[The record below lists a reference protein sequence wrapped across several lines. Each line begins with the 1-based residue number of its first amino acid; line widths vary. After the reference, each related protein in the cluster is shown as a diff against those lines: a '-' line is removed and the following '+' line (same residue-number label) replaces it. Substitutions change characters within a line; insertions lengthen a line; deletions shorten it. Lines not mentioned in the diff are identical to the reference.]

1 MAHVET
7 TVFISYRRADGD
19 GWAQHLYE
27 KLRDRGFNVFYDV
40 QGLGSGSFAVQLLEN
55 VRSRAH
61 FLVLLKPT
69 TLDRCAESG
78 DWMRQEIEEAI
89 TAKRNVVPILLGGFS
104 FSAPNVKAALTGKLA
119 LLSEYHGHPI
129 TPPDVDGALNR
140 LVENFLNKSLDA
152 VTHPPSAAAV
162 ALAKGQQAA
171 ANKELKARLR
181 RTRIKN
187 QQLAVRLAEANGAL
201 AQFQCPKCGASKIEG
216 GIGHRPHY
224 SGYDEEWEYASYECG
239 YATVDDKETGLCRD
253 SVAGRAQAKIKE
265 VKFSASIVASTTSIR
280 PYGDAVKSKLLA
292 ALTHEIDSGNR
303 APMTYALRAEAHL
316 STGNS
321 HEAIKDIYRSGEL
334 GGLRYAD
341 SAPLLKAM
349 IYHIKGEW
357 ARKKAAK
364 AGGGRVP

>member
-1 MAHVET
+1 MVSAEK

-27 KLRDRGFNVFYDV
+27 KLRDRGFDVFYDV

-69 TLDRCAESG
+69 TLDRCAEKG

-89 TAKRNVVPILLGGFS
+89 AAKRNVVPILLGGFS
-104 FSAPNVKAALTGKLA
+104 FSAPNVKAALTGKLGF
-119 LLSEYHGHPI
+119 LGKYNGHPI
-129 TPPDVDGALNR
+129 TPPDVDGALDR
-140 LVENFLNKSLDA
+140 LVESFLSKSLDD

-171 ANKELKARLR
+171 ADKELKARLKR
-181 RTRIKN
+181 SKIKN
-187 QQLAVRLAEANGAL
+187 KQLATQLAESRGAL
-201 AQFQCPKCGASKIEG
+201 AQFQCPQCGASKTGG

-224 SGYDEEWEYASYECG
+224 SGYDDEWEYASYECG
-239 YATVDDKETGLCRD
+239 YTTIDDKETGLCRN
-253 SVAGRAQAKIKE
+253 SAAGRAQAKIKE
-265 VKFSASIVASTTSIR
+265 VKFSAAIVASTASIR
-280 PYGDAVKSKLLA
+280 PYCDAVKGKLLA
-292 ALTHEIDSGNR
+292 VLTREIDGGSKM
-303 APMTYALRAEAHL
+303 PMTYALRAEAYL
-316 STGNS
+316 SNGNA

-349 IYHIKGEW
+349 IYHIKAEW
-357 ARKKAAK
+357 AQTNAAK
-364 AGGGRVP
+364 ADGHVR